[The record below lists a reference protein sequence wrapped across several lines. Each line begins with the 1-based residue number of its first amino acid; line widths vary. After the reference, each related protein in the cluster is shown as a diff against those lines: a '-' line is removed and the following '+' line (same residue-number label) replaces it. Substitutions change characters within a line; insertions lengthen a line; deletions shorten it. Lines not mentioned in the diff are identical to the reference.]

1 MDLLEYDISLIWNLV
16 TFGSM
21 MLDKGRPSVWA
32 YDRYVTNALSYHI
45 YDNYSHGS
53 WNVYPICI
61 SHFTSILFHFWWRG
75 FSFSKDLRDHQ
86 YGIVNFF

>member
-32 YDRYVTNALSYHI
+32 YDRYAINALSYHI
-45 YDNYSHGS
+45 YDKYSHGS
-53 WNVYPICI
+53 WKVYPICI
-61 SHFTSILFHFWWRG
+61 
-75 FSFSKDLRDHQ
+75 
-86 YGIVNFF
+86 